1 MRMPP
6 LVPGSLAIAVVMSMA
21 LLLFRSPPTSHTNV
35 AVTGLDEA
43 GGTRDRGFWNEED
56 WSIFEAK
63 VSWALGQGLDTLSVG
78 AVMAK
83 IGRSF
88 VGTAYIPGTL
98 EVEGPE
104 SLVINFRG
112 LDCVTFVE
120 NVFAM
125 SRFVRAGGAGTL
137 LGNRKSAEDF
147 YESILSEHRYRNGQ
161 VNGYPSRLH
170 YFSDWVGDN
179 HRRGLVRDISSELH
193 VIVDS
198 EAVDFMSTHTDSY
211 AQLVDI
217 SNISLIKETEERLSA
232 ADRVYI
238 PEDRINEVVQ
248 EIHDGDIIAATSTL
262 AGLDIAHTGL
272 ALWIDE
278 TLHLLHAPLVGEAV
292 QISETPL
299 AERINKIEGQAGII
313 IARPQDQP
321 RRETTSA
328 REG

>member
-1 MRMPP
+1 MRLHP
-6 LVPGSLAIAVVMSMA
+6 LVPGSLAIVVVISTA
-21 LLLFRSPPTSHTNV
+21 LFLFRSPPTSHIDLV
-35 AVTGLDEA
+35 VTAADEA
-43 GGTRDRGFWNEED
+43 GNRQYRDSWNEED

-63 VSWALGQGLDTLSVG
+63 VLWALGQGLDTLSVG

-88 VGTAYIPGTL
+88 VGTAYVPGTL

-104 SLVINFRG
+104 SVVINFRG

-125 SRFVRAGGAGTL
+125 SRFVRTAEARRL
-137 LGNRKSAEDF
+137 LGDRKSAEDF

-161 VNGYPSRLH
+161 VRGYTSRLH

-179 HRRGLVRDISSELH
+179 HQRGLVRDISAELRG
-193 VIVDS
+193 IVDS
-198 EAVDFMSTHTDSY
+198 EAIDFMSTHTDAY
-211 AQLVDI
+211 AQLVDM
-217 SNISLIKETEERLSA
+217 SNVSLIKETEERLSA
-232 ADRVYI
+232 VGRVYV

-262 AGLDIAHTGL
+262 AGLDVAHTGL

-292 QISETPL
+292 QISETSL
-299 AERINKIEGQAGII
+299 AERINKIEGQDGII
-313 IARPQDQP
+313 IARPQDESG
-321 RRETTSA
+321 REATSA

>member
-1 MRMPP
+1 MHP
-6 LVPGSLAIAVVMSMA
+6 LVLGSLAIVILMSTA
-21 LLLFRSPPTSHTNV
+21 LLLFRSPPASHTDV
-35 AVTGLDEA
+35 AVADLDEV
-43 GGTRDRGFWNEED
+43 GDIRDRGFWNEED

-63 VSWALGQGLDTLSVG
+63 VSWALGRGLDTLSVG

-88 VGTAYIPGTL
+88 VGTAYVPGTL

-125 SRFVRAGGAGTL
+125 SRFVRAAGARTL
-137 LGNRKSAEDF
+137 LGDRKSAEDF

-161 VNGYPSRLH
+161 VNGYISRLH

-179 HRRGLVRDISSELH
+179 HRRGLVRDISAELH
-193 VIVDS
+193 GIVDS
-198 EAVDFMSTHTDSY
+198 EAIDFMSTHTDAY

-217 SNISLIKETEERLSA
+217 SNILLIKETEERLSA
-232 ADRVYI
+232 AGRVYI
-238 PEDRINEVVQ
+238 PEDRIDEVVQ
-248 EIHDGDIIAATSTL
+248 EIDDGDIIAATSTL
-262 AGLDIAHTGL
+262 AGLDVAHTGL

-278 TLHLLHAPLVGEAV
+278 TLYLLHAPLVGEAV
-292 QISETPL
+292 QISETSL
-299 AERINKIEGQAGII
+299 AERINEIGGQDGII
-313 IARPQDQP
+313 IARPQDES
-321 RRETTSA
+321 RREAISA